1 MLSFLAYSFWLISI
15 NLHDSSNRL
24 PGYLGI
30 FIFGIKYSKAVPDH
44 DISPLYLF
52 NIVSVLLKLFQCLA
66 GTSFFAIAI
75 KLVCLASDA
84 SKS

>member
-1 MLSFLAYSFWLISI
+1 MFSCFAYSFWLISI
-15 NLHDSSNRL
+15 NLQDSSNKL
-24 PGYLGI
+24 PGYFGI

-44 DISPLYLF
+44 DIKPLYLF

-66 GTSFFAIAI
+66 GTSFFAIAT

-84 SKS
+84 KRS